1 VKKCDL
7 GILLGGP
14 ILEKQFNELI
24 SIINQ
29 NLKNNKDEE
38 LVDSHHSA
46 KRIRLDDDDFNWMP
60 IPIIDSTKAIERI
73 HCPSIE
79 QFLKCYMQ
87 TKKPVIL
94 TGCIDHWPAMKKWR

>member
-1 VKKCDL
+1 MKKCDL

-14 ILEKQFNELI
+14 ILEKEFNELI

-29 NLKNNKDEE
+29 NLKNKKDED
-38 LVDSHHSA
+38 LFIDLHSS
-46 KRIRLDDDDFNWMP
+46 KRIRLDDDFNWMP
-60 IPIIDSTKAIERI
+60 MPIIDPTKAIERI

-79 QFLKCYMQ
+79 QFLTGYMQ